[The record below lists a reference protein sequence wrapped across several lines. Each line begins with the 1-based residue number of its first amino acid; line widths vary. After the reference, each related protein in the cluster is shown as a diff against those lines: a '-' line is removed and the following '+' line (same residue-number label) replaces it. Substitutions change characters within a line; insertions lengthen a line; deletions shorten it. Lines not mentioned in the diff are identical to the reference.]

1 MTAGGKNGENCHQ
14 VKISGCDILLYYKVR
29 VNIWCISC
37 QKRSVEALKERYYS
51 VCNRLSRA
59 RDPNIEDS
67 QLIAYD
73 APHECRRKMQLE
85 KLLNRWVCVS
95 VSVDKEQNS
104 IMLALS
110 DSWLWR
116 EGEKLYW
123 YMNREMLE
131 NVNKYVSVTTFDV

>member
-1 MTAGGKNGENCHQ
+1 M
-14 VKISGCDILLYYKVR
+14 
-29 VNIWCISC
+29 
-37 QKRSVEALKERYYS
+37 EALKERYYS

-85 KLLNRWVCVS
+85 KLLNRWVRVS
-95 VSVDKEQNS
+95 VSVDKEQNN

-110 DSWLWR
+110 DSRLWR
-116 EGEKLYW
+116 EGKKLYW

-131 NVNKYVSVTTFDV
+131 NMNK

>member
-1 MTAGGKNGENCHQ
+1 MWYFA
-14 VKISGCDILLYYKVR
+14 LFKVR

-85 KLLNRWVCVS
+85 KLLNRCVRVS
-95 VSVDKEQNS
+95 VSVDKEQNNN
-104 IMLALS
+104 ILCWPWAIA
-110 DSWLWR
+110 DC
-116 EGEKLYW
+116 EEKGKIVLVH
-123 YMNREMLE
+123 E
-131 NVNKYVSVTTFDV
+131 